1 VIRLWHRIGVFR
13 LLSVGLLVLGV
24 VAASYLSVG
33 HQSEQRVNRAADTTA
48 DNTQTIAE
56 QQRQV
61 ALATAERERAS
72 AASRNAQREAQAK
85 ADAAAVEAAASAK
98 AAEEAARKAKLSA
111 PSASPSASKSPA
123 SKPPP
128 PFGPVPTSCNAYTGN
143 KAIGCALLLQS
154 GEGLDQMVCLD
165 KLWMKESGWR
175 VNAANGSGAYGI
187 PQALPGGKMQAY
199 GADWKTNPATQIK
212 WGLAY
217 VKGKYKNACGAW
229 GNWQSKGWY

>member
-24 VAASYLSVG
+24 AAAGYLSVG
-33 HQSEQRVNRAADTTA
+33 HQSEQRVTRAAATAA
-48 DNTQTIAE
+48 DNTQTVAE

-98 AAEEAARKAKLSA
+98 AAEEAARKVK
-111 PSASPSASKSPA
+111 PSIASSASKSPVA
-123 SKPPP
+123 KPPP

-154 GEGLDQMVCLD
+154 GEGLDQMVCLE
-165 KLWMKESGWR
+165 KLWDKESGWKTSSR
-175 VNAANGSGAYGI
+175 NPSSQAGGI
-187 PQALPGGKMQAY
+187 PQANPMKKMAAY
-199 GADWKTNPATQIK
+199 GDDYMTNPATQIK

>member
-13 LLSVGLLVLGV
+13 LLSVGLLILGV
-24 VAASYLSVG
+24 VAAGFLSVDR
-33 HQSEQRVNRAADTTA
+33 QSHQRVSSAADTTA
-48 DNTQTIAE
+48 VDNLQNVAE
-56 QQRQV
+56 QQRQLAV
-61 ALATAERERAS
+61 ANAERERAN

-98 AAEEAARKAKLSA
+98 AAEDAARKAKPSTA
-111 PSASPSASKSPA
+111 PSAGKSSAPA
-123 SKPPP
+123 KPPP

-143 KAIGCALLLQS
+143 KAIGCTLLLES

-165 KLWMKESGWR
+165 KLWTKESGWR

-187 PQALPGGKMQAY
+187 PQALPGSKMAPY
-199 GADWKTNPATQIK
+199 GADWKTNAVPQIK

>member
-13 LLSVGLLVLGV
+13 LLSVGLLALGV
-24 VAASYLSVG
+24 VAAGYLSVG
-33 HQSEQRVNRAADTTA
+33 HQSEQRVNRAADTAA
-48 DNTQTIAE
+48 DHTQTIAE

-98 AAEEAARKAKLSA
+98 AAEEAARKTK
-111 PSASPSASKSPA
+111 PSASPSASKSPVA
-123 SKPPP
+123 KPPP

-143 KAIGCALLLQS
+143 KAIGCALLLES

-175 VNAANGSGAYGI
+175 INAANGSGAYGI
-187 PQALPGGKMQAY
+187 PQALPGEKMKAY

-212 WGLAY
+212 WGLSY